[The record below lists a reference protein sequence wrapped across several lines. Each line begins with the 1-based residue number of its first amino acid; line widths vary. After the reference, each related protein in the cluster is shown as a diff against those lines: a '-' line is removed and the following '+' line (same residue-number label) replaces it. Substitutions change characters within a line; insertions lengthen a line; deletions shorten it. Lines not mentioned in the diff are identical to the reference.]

1 MRRKKAFL
9 KKGIILLAG
18 LNGLKL
24 NVWLRVL
31 MKILNT
37 VNVLLTG

>member
-9 KKGIILLAG
+9 KKNIILMVG
-18 LNGLKL
+18 LSGLKL
-24 NVWLRVL
+24 NVWLRAL